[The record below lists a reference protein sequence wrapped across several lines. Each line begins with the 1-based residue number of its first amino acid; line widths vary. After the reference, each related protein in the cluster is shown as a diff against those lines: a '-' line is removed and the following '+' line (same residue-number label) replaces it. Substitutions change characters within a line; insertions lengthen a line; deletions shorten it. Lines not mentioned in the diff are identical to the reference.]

1 MTTLKL
7 SSQER
12 RRLKALAIHTS
23 DADVLR
29 RVQALRWLASGH
41 DVEDIAE
48 RLCVCR
54 RTIYYWFEQYELREA
69 SDITGRLSVL
79 PRSGRPR
86 TALGIIDPLID
97 KVIDVDPREL
107 GYCSTVW
114 TAMLLRQHLRE
125 SHQLSVSQRSVS
137 YALARM
143 GISWKRPR
151 HQLALRARHWR
162 QAKGGLNAGFLHES
176 GASS

>member
-12 RRLKALAIHTS
+12 RRLKALAIHTT

-29 RVQALRWLASGH
+29 RAQTLLWLASGH
-41 DVEDIAE
+41 DVEDIAQ

-54 RTIYYWFEQYELREA
+54 RTIYYWVEQYESREVD
-69 SDITGRLSVL
+69 DIIGRLSVL

-97 KVIDVDPREL
+97 KVIDIDPRQL
-107 GYCSTVW
+107 GYRSTVW
-114 TAMLLRQHLRE
+114 TAMLLRQHLSE

-137 YALARM
+137 YALARL
-143 GISWKRPR
+143 GIRWKRPR

-162 QAKGGLNAGFLHES
+162 QAKGG
-176 GASS
+176 